1 MEEIMRLSTV
11 LLCLFSFLATVSAQ
25 IADHVVISEVYGG
38 GGNSGAT
45 YKNDFI
51 ELYNPTASPVDLTGW
66 SVQYASATG
75 SSWQRT
81 TLTGSIPAY
90 GFYLIQEA
98 AGGGGTM
105 ELPVPDDSGNV
116 NLNAINGKVALV
128 GSDLRLTDSIPVPS
142 SYVDYVGYGNATGYE
157 GTGPAPAISV
167 SKSAERK
174 AQFSSTAATMAPGGA
189 DASFGNGCDTDNN
202 GTDFVAQLSV
212 NPQNSSSPIER
223 LNDSSLPV
231 RMGVALT
238 RVEFGKVVLEFST
251 ESEVDL
257 LGFNILRAPDSTGPY
272 VLISGFAFNP
282 SLKASGENNAG
293 ALYSFTDAKVEAG
306 KTYWY
311 SIKCVGSSGKVEQAG
326 EVLAVSITDPES
338 FQVFQ
343 NFPNPFNPVTSIS
356 YQLNAPAH
364 VSLRVFD
371 VTGRQVA
378 VLVDALQPAGAHSA
392 VFNGAGFASGVYVY
406 RLESEFSPG
415 YSQSVVRKMLLVK

>member
-1 MEEIMRLSTV
+1 MRLSTV
-11 LLCLFSFLATVSAQ
+11 LFCLFSFLATVSAQ

-38 GGNSGAT
+38 GGNTGAT

-66 SVQYASATG
+66 SVQYASSRG
-75 SSWQRT
+75 SDWKVTS
-81 TLTGSIPAY
+81 LSGSINPF
-90 GFYLIQEA
+90 GFYLVQEY
-98 AGGGGTM
+98 GGPSGTTG
-105 ELPVPDDSGNV
+105 LPNPDVVDNE
-116 NLNAINGKVALV
+116 NLSSIDGKVALV
-128 GSDLRLTDSIPVPS
+128 NSADALLDTVPLPS
-142 SYVDYVGYGNATGYE
+142 SYVDFIGYGSSNAYE
-157 GTGPAPAISV
+157 GMGAAPKPSNTSSV
-167 SKSAERK
+167 ERK

-371 VTGRQVA
+371 VMGRQVA

-415 YSQSVVRKMLLVK
+415 YSQTVVRKMLLVK

>member
-1 MEEIMRLSTV
+1 MRLLTALV
-11 LLCLFSFLATVSAQ
+11 CLFFFLPAVSAQ
-25 IADHVVISEVYGG
+25 VANHVVISEVYGG

-75 SSWQRT
+75 TSWT
-81 TLTGSIPAY
+81 ATNLSGSIPAY

-98 AGGGGTM
+98 KGSGGTVD
-105 ELPVPDDSGNV
+105 LPTPDDSG
-116 NLNAINGKVALV
+116 AISMSATDGKVALV
-128 GSDLRLTDSIPVPS
+128 NSVVRLTESTPQPS
-142 SYVDYVGYGNATGYE
+142 SYVDFVGYGSATGYE

-167 SKSAERK
+167 SKSVERK
-174 AQFSSTAATMAPGGA
+174 AQSTSTAATMAPGGA
-189 DASFGNGCDTDNN
+189 DASFGNGCDSDDNSA
-202 GTDFVAQLSV
+202 DFVAQSV
-212 NPQNSSSPIER
+212 INPQNSSSPIER

-231 RMGVALT
+231 RMGVALA

-272 VLISGFAFNP
+272 VLVSGFAFNP

-293 ALYSFTDAKVEAG
+293 AFYSFTDTKVEAG

-311 SIKCVGSSGKVEQAG
+311 RIECVSLSGKVEHAG
-326 EVLAVSITDPES
+326 EVLAVSITEPES

-343 NFPNPFNPVTSIS
+343 NFPNPFNPVTSIG
-356 YQLNAPAH
+356 YQLNATAY

-378 VLVDALQPAGAHSA
+378 VLVDALQPAGSHSA
-392 VFNGAGFASGVYVY
+392 VFNGAGFASGVYIY
-406 RLESEFSPG
+406 RLESEFSAG
-415 YSQSVVRKMLLVK
+415 YTQTVVKKMLLVK